1 MSEFKDVKGYEGLY
15 KVSDDGRIYSCRSKR
30 CVTPICSQRYYHVT
44 LWGED
49 GTPKTFSVHR
59 LVALAFLENP
69 ENKPTV
75 DHINGNK
82 VDNRVQNLRWATAK
96 EQMENQSEEGKKER
110 QKKAIEK
117 ARRINSKAVA
127 MVDIKSEAVCKIY
140 ESSTQASLEM
150 FGTTKNNSLINRCA
164 HGKRASAYGYKWLFI

>member
-1 MSEFKDVKGYEGLY
+1 MAEFKDIKGYEGLY
-15 KVSDDGRIYSCRSKR
+15 KVSDDGKVFSCKNKKYLKPINCKGYGRVFLSGKGRPSKSFF
-30 CVTPICSQRYYHVT
+30 I
-44 LWGED
+44 
-49 GTPKTFSVHR
+49 HR

-96 EQMENQSEEGKKER
+96 EQMENQSEDGKKER
-110 QKKAIEK
+110 QKKAVEK

-127 MVDIKSEAVCKIY
+127 MVDMKSGDVCKIY
-140 ESSTQASLEM
+140 ESSNQASLEM
-150 FGTTKNNSLINRCA
+150 FGTVKNNSLINRCA
-164 HGKRASAYGYKWLFI
+164 HGKRVSAYGYKWMFI

>member
-1 MSEFKDVKGYEGLY
+1 MSEFKDIKGYEGLY
-15 KVSDDGRIYSCRSKR
+15 KVSDDGKIFSCKNKKYLK
-30 CVTPICSQRYYHVT
+30 PIHHKGYCRVC
-44 LWGED
+44 LCG
-49 GTPKTFSVHR
+49 KAFRVHR
-59 LVALAFLENP
+59 IVALAFLENP

-82 VDNRVQNLRWATAK
+82 TDNRVQNLRWATAK

-127 MVDIKSEAVCKIY
+127 MVDLKSGDICKIY
-140 ESSTQASLEM
+140 ESSSQASLEM
-150 FGTTKNNSLINRCA
+150 FGTAKKNSLINRCA
-164 HGKRASAYGYKWLFI
+164 HGKRPSAYGYKWLFI

>member
-1 MSEFKDVKGYEGLY
+1 MAEFKDIKGYEGLY
-15 KVSDDGRIYSCRSKR
+15 KVSDDGRIYSCKNKKYLKPIR
-30 CVTPICSQRYYHVT
+30 CKGYCRVWLFGKGKPQ
-44 LWGED
+44 
-49 GTPKTFSVHR
+49 KAFFVHR
-59 LVALAFLENP
+59 IVALAFLENP

-96 EQMENQSEEGKKER
+96 EQTENQSKEGKKER
-110 QKKAIEK
+110 QKKAVEK

-127 MVDIKSEAVCKIY
+127 MVDMKSGDVCKIY

-150 FGTTKNNSLINRCA
+150 FGTTKNNSPINRCA
-164 HGKRASAYGYKWLFI
+164 HGKRPSAYGYKWIFI

>member
-1 MSEFKDVKGYEGLY
+1 MSEFKDIKGYEGLY

-30 CVTPICSQRYYHVT
+30 CLKPICSQEYCHVT
-44 LWGED
+44 LRGE
-49 GTPKTFSVHR
+49 GRTPKTFSVHR

-82 VDNRVQNLRWATAK
+82 NDNRVQNLRWATAK

-110 QKKAIEK
+110 LEKAIEK

-127 MVDIKSEAVCKIY
+127 MVDMKSEDVCKIY

-164 HGKRASAYGYKWLFI
+164 HGKKPSAYGYKWLFI